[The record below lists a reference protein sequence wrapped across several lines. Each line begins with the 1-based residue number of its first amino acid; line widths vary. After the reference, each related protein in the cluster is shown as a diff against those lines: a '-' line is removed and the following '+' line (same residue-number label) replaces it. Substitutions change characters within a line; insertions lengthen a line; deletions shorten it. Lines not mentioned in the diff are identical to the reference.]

1 MTLSQISTNRNLQL
15 YNHTAF
21 IYYYSVIVNDSMTP
35 EYKMQRIMSQHGGIA
50 TTAQIEAAGVNR
62 VHIKGLVANGNIVR
76 ERHGVYTLPDF
87 VEDDMVR
94 LQSKYLKGVFSL
106 GTALWLHKI
115 TDRTPIRYSLT
126 FPRGYHTVSLKDE
139 NIDRVFA
146 KKELWGLGI
155 VEVKNGFGDVVRTY
169 DMEKT
174 ICDVLRK
181 YGSLDIQ
188 LITDALRQFVARRN
202 KNLNRLSHYASLL
215 RVEKPLRRYLEVLL

>member
-1 MTLSQISTNRNLQL
+1 MNTNRNIRRVM
-15 YNHTAF
+15 A
-21 IYYYSVIVNDSMTP
+21 
-35 EYKMQRIMSQHGGIA
+35 KHGGIA

-62 VHIKGLVANGNIVR
+62 VHLKSLVADGRIVR
-76 ERHGVYTLPDF
+76 ERRGVYVVPDF

-94 LQSKYLKGVFSL
+94 LQSKYPKGVFSL

-126 FPRGYHTVSLKDE
+126 FPRGYHAASLKNE

-146 KKELWGLGI
+146 EKELWGIGI
-155 VEVKNGFGDVVRTY
+155 VEVKNAFGDIVRAY

-181 YGSLDIQ
+181 YGSLDVQ
-188 LITDALRQFVARRN
+188 LITDALRQFVARRD
-202 KNLNRLSHYASLL
+202 KDLNRLSRYAALL

>member
-1 MTLSQISTNRNLQL
+1 M
-15 YNHTAF
+15 A
-21 IYYYSVIVNDSMTP
+21 
-35 EYKMQRIMSQHGGIA
+35 KHGGIA

-62 VHIKGLVANGNIVR
+62 VHLKSLVADGRIVR
-76 ERHGVYTLPDF
+76 ERRGVYVVPDF

-94 LQSKYLKGVFSL
+94 LQSKYPKGVFSL

-126 FPRGYHTVSLKDE
+126 FPRGYHAASLKNE

-146 KKELWGLGI
+146 EKELWGIGI
-155 VEVKNGFGDVVRTY
+155 VEVKNAFGDIVRAY

-181 YGSLDIQ
+181 SDSLDVQ
-188 LITDALRQFVARRN
+188 LIPAALRLFVARRDN
-202 KNLNRLSHYASLL
+202 DSNRLSRYAALL